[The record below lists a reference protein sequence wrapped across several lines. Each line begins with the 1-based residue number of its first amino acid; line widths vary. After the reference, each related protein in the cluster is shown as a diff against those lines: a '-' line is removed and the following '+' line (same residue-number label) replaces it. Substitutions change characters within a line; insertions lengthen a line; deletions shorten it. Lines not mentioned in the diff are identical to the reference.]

1 MYNILKNLI
10 NVKFYKTKEIAV
22 NKVNVCF
29 GMDTIKEP
37 EYTELTMLIETKY
50 TETVTA

>member
-1 MYNILKNLI
+1 MYSILKNLI

-29 GMDTIKEP
+29 GMDTIKET
-37 EYTELTMLIETKY
+37 EYTELTMLIDTKY
-50 TETVTA
+50 PTEVTE

>member
-10 NVKFYKTKEIAV
+10 TVKFYKTKEIAI

-29 GMDTIKEP
+29 GMDTITE
-37 EYTELTMLIETKY
+37 ENYTELTMLIEAQYITPL
-50 TETVTA
+50 

>member
-1 MYNILKNLI
+1 VYSILKNLI

-29 GMDTIKEP
+29 GMDTIKET
-37 EYTELTMLIETKY
+37 EYTELTMLIDTKY
-50 TETVTA
+50 PTEVTE

>member
-1 MYNILKNLI
+1 MFNILKNLI

-29 GMDTIKEP
+29 AMNVVTE
-37 EYTELTMLIETKY
+37 ENYTELTMLVDSKY
-50 TETVTA
+50 VEEVTE